1 VLQAS
6 RCNNNKIIFYQLEFS
21 LAHDAF
27 INEGGKRP
35 LGRQRQSQER
45 MRMIGQNLRKVT
57 KRLALSTAIPP
68 AVNHELPD
76 VGRAA
81 GTAYRQ
87 IHHELAGDGAPRRNL
102 ASFVTTKMD
111 AQADRL
117 ALESIG
123 KNLINSAE
131 YPSTEIIHQR
141 VVRIIANLFHAEL
154 PPEDGAED
162 AGFIG
167 TTTVGSSEAMMLALL
182 AHKWNWRKQHRQSP
196 YASHKDRPYLVI
208 GTHTHACFTKF
219 ARYFDVN
226 VKWVPLAPG
235 QYSITAEQIRAVLET
250 RIGDDPQVMREC
262 GFTVE
267 EAGARKVGD
276 LVMAIGCVLGTTY
289 TGALDDVAG
298 IDRVLAEGG
307 WGIPI
312 HVDAA
317 SGGFV
322 LPFTQPELRWDF
334 SLPHVQSINVSN
346 HKFGMVY
353 AGLGTLVFRNAAV
366 VPEEL
371 LVDVHYLSG
380 EMRNFGLNF
389 SRASNGVVM
398 QYFNFLHLGHSGYR
412 HVISE
417 CLANA
422 QFLAESLDSQSG
434 FEVVSDTEQ
443 MPVVAVR
450 LRTDSPRFSLSAL
463 AEGLKRRGWIVPV
476 YHLPANV
483 EEVEV
488 MRIVVKPEFTRAEAK
503 AFLHDLLAAIEELTA
518 APHTSAVSQFV
529 DALRM
534 RCSTPEVEVLS

>member
-1 VLQAS
+1 
-6 RCNNNKIIFYQLEFS
+6 
-21 LAHDAF
+21 
-27 INEGGKRP
+27 
-35 LGRQRQSQER
+35 
-45 MRMIGQNLRKVT
+45 MISQNLRRIT
-57 KRLALSTAIPP
+57 KRLAFSTAIPP
-68 AVNHELPD
+68 AAHHELSE

-81 GTAYRQ
+81 GTVYRQ
-87 IHHELAGDGAPRRNL
+87 IHQVLDGDGNPQRNL
-102 ASFVTTKMD
+102 ASFVTTQMD
-111 AQADRL
+111 AKADRL

-131 YPSTEIIHQR
+131 YPNTEIIHQR
-141 VVRIIANLFHAEL
+141 VIRIIANLFHAEL
-154 PPEDGAED
+154 PPEDDADDADD

-182 AHKWNWRKQHRQSP
+182 AHKWNWRKQHRQRP
-196 YASHKDRPYLVI
+196 RASHKDQPYLVI

-235 QYSITAEQIRAVLET
+235 QFAITAEQIQAVLET
-250 RIGDDPQVMREC
+250 HISDDPQVMREC
-262 GFTVE
+262 GFTPE
-267 EAGARKVGD
+267 EVGGRKVGE
-276 LVMAIGCVLGTTY
+276 LVMAVGCVLGTTY

-298 IDRVLAEGG
+298 IDRVLTESG
-307 WGIPI
+307 WDIPI

-334 SLPHVQSINVSN
+334 RLPHVQSINVSN
-346 HKFGMVY
+346 HKYGMVY
-353 AGLGTLVFRNAAV
+353 AGLGTLVFRNTAI

-412 HVISE
+412 RVMQE

-422 QFLAESLDSQSG
+422 QFLAESLAAESC
-434 FEVVSDTEQ
+434 FEVVSDTQQ

-450 LRTDSPRFSLSAL
+450 LRTASSSLTLGAL
-463 AEGLKRRGWIVPV
+463 AECLKRKGWIVPV
-476 YHLPANV
+476 YCLPANV
-483 EEVEV
+483 EEIEV

-503 AFLHDLLAAIEELTA
+503 TFLHDLLAAVEELTA
-518 APHTSAVSQFV
+518 APHTSAVKEFV
-529 DALRM
+529 NAM
-534 RCSTPEVEVLS
+534 RTHCSMPEMEVL

>member
-1 VLQAS
+1 
-6 RCNNNKIIFYQLEFS
+6 
-21 LAHDAF
+21 
-27 INEGGKRP
+27 
-35 LGRQRQSQER
+35 
-45 MRMIGQNLRKVT
+45 MIGQNLRRVT

-68 AVNHELPD
+68 AAEHELPE

-81 GTAYRQ
+81 GTTYRQ
-87 IHHELAGDGAPRRNL
+87 IHQVLAGDGAPRRNL
-102 ASFVTTKMD
+102 ASFVTTQMG

-131 YPSTEIIHQR
+131 YPNTEIIHQR
-141 VVRIIANLFHAEL
+141 VIRIIAKLFHAEL
-154 PPEDGAED
+154 PPKDEADD

-182 AHKWNWRKQHRQSP
+182 AHKWNWRKQHRQRP
-196 YASHKDRPYLVI
+196 RASHKDQPYLVI

-219 ARYFDVN
+219 ARYFDVK

-235 QYSITAEQIRAVLET
+235 QYAITAEQIQTVLEMHLS
-250 RIGDDPQVMREC
+250 DDPQVMREC
-262 GFTVE
+262 GFTPE
-267 EAGARKVGD
+267 EAGGRKVGE

-298 IDRVLAEGG
+298 IDRVLTEGD
-307 WGIPI
+307 WDIPV

-322 LPFTQPELRWDF
+322 LPFTQPDRQWDF
-334 SLPHVQSINVSN
+334 RLPHVQSINVSN
-346 HKFGMVY
+346 HKYGLVY
-353 AGLGTLVFRNAAV
+353 AGLGTLVFRGAAI

-389 SRASNGVVM
+389 SRASNGVVA

-412 HVISE
+412 RVMQE

-422 QFLAESLDSQSG
+422 QFLAASLAAQAC
-434 FEVVSDTEQ
+434 FEVVSDTQQ

-450 LRTDSPRFSLSAL
+450 LRTESSPLTLGAL
-463 AEGLKRRGWIVPV
+463 AACLKRRGWLVPV
-476 YHLPANV
+476 YHLPAKV
-483 EEVEV
+483 EEIEV

-503 AFLHDLLAAIEELTA
+503 TFLHELRAAVVELTA
-518 APHTSAVSQFV
+518 SRHTSTVSQWPKPWV
-529 DALRM
+529 DAVRTRYAMPNAEL
-534 RCSTPEVEVLS
+534 LS